1 MSVTSEDDFNDFS
14 EIGGDE
20 ASVSEPNPMEEVKQI
35 TEKEMRRTIH
45 WQFFVLLSLLATGAA
60 VSSSVYVF
68 LKDKQEDDFEGRF
81 YLHANT
87 IRDTSS
93 IRFERSRDALTELA
107 TELTAYAHKSNTS
120 FPFVTMPLFEVNAR
134 HARIQSGAEVV
145 GFVPL
150 VEHRDKAAWGEYSVE
165 NQWWIE
171 ESRGLDLED
180 DDDDDVKGDIG
191 EEGDENNDQLD
202 LSDQNIPIF
211 HYIYE
216 LDENEMPTPVSDD
229 RKVSGI
235 SLGNDI

>member
-35 TEKEMRRTIH
+35 TEKETRRMMH
-45 WQFFVLLSLLATGAA
+45 WKFFVLLSLLATGAA

-68 LKDKQEDDFEGRF
+68 LKDKQEDDFESRF

-93 IRFERSRDALTELA
+93 IRFEGSRDALTDLA

-145 GFVPL
+145 GFAPL
-150 VEHRDKAAWGEYSVE
+150 VEYHEKATWAKYSVE

-180 DDDDDVKGDIG
+180 DDYDLEGDIDE
-191 EEGDENNDQLD
+191 EEGANNDQLD

-211 HYIYE
+211 DFIYE
-216 LDENEMPTPVSDD
+216 LDENELPTPVTDD
-229 RKVSGI
+229 REVSG
-235 SLGNDI
+235 SL